1 MTLTQLRTF
10 LAVAETGSV
19 RAAAER
25 LYVTQSAV
33 SAALVALQR
42 SLGLR
47 LVRPAGRGLRL
58 TEAGEV
64 YAEYV
69 RRVLGLL
76 EEARTAAA
84 GEADPE
90 RGQVRVAAVTT
101 AGEELLPPLLAG
113 FRNRHP
119 GVGIILEVGNRER
132 VHAML
137 AGHEADLVVGGR
149 PPASGPFRV
158 LAVRRN
164 ELAVVA
170 AGSAVSGCD
179 DPADRADPAGSAAR
193 SGLAASTPAPAPAD
207 AVTWLGCQTWLL
219 REPGSGTR
227 ATTEALLEGLGIT
240 PRTLTIGSN
249 VAVRESVKAGLGV
262 TLLSRDAMTEGMV
275 EIPTPLTPMRR
286 DWHLLAHRGPL
297 PATPRLLV
305 EHVLRL
311 SPQWRQRPDP
321 QAGHGTRDTRRGPG
335 PG

>member
-19 RAAAER
+19 RAAAQR

-42 SLGLR
+42 SLGLQ

-64 YAEYV
+64 YAGYV

-84 GEADPE
+84 GEADPG
-90 RGQVRVAAVTT
+90 RGRVRVAAVTT
-101 AGEELLPPLLAG
+101 AGEELLPSLLAG
-113 FRNRHP
+113 FRARHP
-119 GVGIILEVGNRER
+119 GAGITLEVGNRER
-132 VHAML
+132 VHALL
-137 AGHEADLVVGGR
+137 AAHEVDLVFGGR
-149 PPASGPFRV
+149 PPESGAFEGIAV

-164 ELAVVA
+164 ELTVVTSEGTAPENAVPENPESGA
-170 AGSAVSGCD
+170 AGKPGSGGTAGG
-179 DPADRADPAGSAAR
+179 PGGADPVR
-193 SGLAASTPAPAPAD
+193 
-207 AVTWLGCQTWLL
+207 WLGRRTWLL

-249 VAVRESVKAGLGV
+249 AAVRASVRAGLGV
-262 TLLSRDAMTEGMV
+262 TLLSRDAMTGDMV
-275 EIPTPLTPMRR
+275 EIRTPLTPIRR
-286 DWHLLAHRGPL
+286 DWHLIAHRGPL
-297 PATPRLLV
+297 PATTRLLV
-305 EHVLRL
+305 EHVR
-311 SPQWRQRPDP
+311 SSGWR
-321 QAGHGTRDTRRGPG
+321 AASA
-335 PG
+335 

>member
-33 SAALVALQR
+33 SAALVALQK

-64 YAEYV
+64 YAGYV

-90 RGQVRVAAVTT
+90 RGRVRVAAVTT
-101 AGEELLPPLLAG
+101 AGEELLPSLLAG
-113 FRNRHP
+113 FRARHP
-119 GVGIILEVGNRER
+119 GVGITLEVGNRER
-132 VHAML
+132 VHALL
-137 AGHEADLVVGGR
+137 AAHEVDLVFGGR
-149 PPASGPFRV
+149 PPAPGASGGSEGLTV

-164 ELAVVA
+164 ELTVVTSQSTVPENAVPENAA
-170 AGSAVSGCD
+170 AGSGAAEGPESGSTAGG
-179 DPADRADPAGSAAR
+179 PGGADPVR
-193 SGLAASTPAPAPAD
+193 
-207 AVTWLGCQTWLL
+207 WLGRRTWLL

-227 ATTEALLEGLGIT
+227 ATAEALLEGLGIT

-249 VAVRESVKAGLGV
+249 AAVRASVRAGLGV
-262 TLLSRDAMTEGMV
+262 SLLSRDAVTGEAGTGDAATGGIV
-275 EIPTPLTPMRR
+275 EVPTPLTPIRR
-286 DWHLLAHRGPL
+286 DWHLIAHRGPL
-297 PATPRLLV
+297 PATTRLLV
-305 EHVLRL
+305 EHVRN
-311 SPQWRQRPDP
+311 SGWRAAPVTP
-321 QAGHGTRDTRRGPG
+321 
-335 PG
+335 